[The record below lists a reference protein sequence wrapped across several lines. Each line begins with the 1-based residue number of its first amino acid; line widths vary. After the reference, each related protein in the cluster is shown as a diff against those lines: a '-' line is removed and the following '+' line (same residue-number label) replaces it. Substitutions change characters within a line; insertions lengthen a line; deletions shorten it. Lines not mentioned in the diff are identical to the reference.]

1 MDRVWVTKL
10 ATGSDIDL
18 ARGTIRVRAGKTHA
32 GARTINMLPA
42 LRDDL
47 AGYRARLRDVE
58 PGALVFGT
66 ATGTMQSTTN
76 VRRRVLA
83 RAVQEA
89 NAAIVEADGGELLP
103 AKLTP
108 HSLRRTFASLL
119 FAVGETPPCVMAQM
133 GHTTASLTLSI
144 YAREMDRRDG
154 EPERL
159 RALVNGEEWAPAGT
173 KASET
178 VIEAESA

>member
-1 MDRVWVTKL
+1 MR
-10 ATGSDIDL
+10 
-18 ARGTIRVRAGKTHA
+18 
-32 GARTINMLPA
+32 
-42 LRDDL
+42 
-47 AGYRARLRDVE
+47 
-58 PGALVFGT
+58 
-66 ATGTMQSTTN
+66 STTN
-76 VRRRVLA
+76 VRRRILA

-89 NAAIVEADGGELLP
+89 NAAISEADGGEPLP

-119 FAVGETPPCVMAQM
+119 FAVGSPPYVMAQM

-173 KASET
+173 KASEAG
-178 VIEAESA
+178 VEAESAQAA